1 MKKTILAALAGAV
14 LAATPALAQ
23 FEGEATMKLTMRE
36 GSGTGKAYVSKVG
49 TRSELEI
56 QTSRM
61 PFRMTTLMKF
71 SNPDVMYMINDKTKT
86 YAEMD
91 LKKIR
96 EQSSRMRGEKGKEA
110 WTVKKLGRETVNGY
124 SCEHILLTRAE
135 DAKSE
140 MEWWTSKDI
149 SGLNYETMRGLMRR
163 GGQSDEGI
171 MKALRDAGAD
181 GFVVKMVTREKGSP
195 TPVAT
200 MELTKVER
208 KSVPASMFEIPAG
221 YTKQEGML
229 GAAGVMASPEQQE
242 QMKKAMENL
251 TPEQRKQIEDMMKAR
266 QQGQ

>member
-14 LAATPALAQ
+14 LAATPAFAQ
-23 FEGEATMKLTMRE
+23 FEGEITMKLTMRE
-36 GSGTGKAYVSKVG
+36 GSGTGHAYISKAG
-49 TRSELEI
+49 ARSELDI
-56 QTSRM
+56 QASKM

-91 LKKIR
+91 LAKMRDQASK
-96 EQSSRMRGEKGKEA
+96 MRGEKAKET
-110 WTVKKLGRETVNGY
+110 WTVKKLGKETVNGY
-124 SCEHILLTRAE
+124 SCEHVLLAHGD

-140 MEWWTSKDI
+140 MELWTSKDI
-149 SGLNYETMRGLMRR
+149 SGLSYESMRGLMRR
-163 GGQSDEGI
+163 GSQSDEGM

-181 GFVVKMVTREKGSP
+181 GFVVKMVTRQKGNP

-200 MELTKVER
+200 MELTKVQR